1 MSTCTVSGYTVSL
14 IGSDGWPVWAF
25 HGDGAGDPYVC
36 LPMVP
41 HSLHC
46 QVPTVSCLSHSRSFS
61 LWGMVFTEAQILLRI
76 LNFWDLYILQN
87 ISYSY
92 FSGKRY
98 NF

>member
-25 HGDGAGDPYVC
+25 HGDGAGDPHVC

-61 LWGMVFTEAQILLRI
+61 LWGM
-76 LNFWDLYILQN
+76 
-87 ISYSY
+87 
-92 FSGKRY
+92 FSQRLK
-98 NF
+98 FCLEF